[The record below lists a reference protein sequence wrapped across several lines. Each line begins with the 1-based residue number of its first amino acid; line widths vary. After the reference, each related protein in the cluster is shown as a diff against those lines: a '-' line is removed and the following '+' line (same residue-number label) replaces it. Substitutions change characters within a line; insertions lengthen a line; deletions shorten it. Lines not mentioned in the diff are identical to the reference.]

1 MMHRLFCIFVMTILL
16 GACSTS
22 IVYNNADYL
31 VKWWIG
37 KYIDFNATQKPIVDQ
52 TIDAWLNWHREQ
64 EIPRYTNQLTT
75 LKTAIVAQDLSR
87 EQLSQHFSETQS
99 HMTRI
104 RQRVAPDVAAIGV
117 TLDLEQLSQLF
128 ATITHERQERAEEAK
143 QRRQK
148 QPSRSARIIESMEEY
163 IGPLTQVQT
172 DIVDTYVAQLNSTSQ
187 LWQAYGDL
195 SNQTARKILLSAAFD
210 NLAQQRLADFI
221 VNQESLQTLALQ
233 EASEENK
240 ALYIDMLWAILPTL
254 SNRQRDELIDKIDEY
269 LSLLQSIS

>member
-1 MMHRLFCIFVMTILL
+1 MTILL

-31 VKWWIG
+31 VKWWIS

>member
-1 MMHRLFCIFVMTILL
+1 MMHRLFCIFAMTILL

-99 HMTRI
+99 HITRI

-163 IGPLTQVQT
+163 IGPLTQVQA

-187 LWQAYGDL
+187 LWQAYGEL

-221 VNQESLQTLALQ
+221 VNQESLQTRALQ

-240 ALYIDMLWAILPTL
+240 ALYIEMLWAILPTL

>member
-1 MMHRLFCIFVMTILL
+1 MMHRLFCIFAMTILL

>member
-99 HMTRI
+99 HITRI

-187 LWQAYGDL
+187 LWQAYGEL

>member
-1 MMHRLFCIFVMTILL
+1 MMHRLFCIFAMTIML

>member
-99 HMTRI
+99 HITRI

-187 LWQAYGDL
+187 LWQAYGEL

-240 ALYIDMLWAILPTL
+240 ALYIEMLWAILPTL

>member
-1 MMHRLFCIFVMTILL
+1 MMHRLFCIFAMTILL

-99 HMTRI
+99 HITRI

-163 IGPLTQVQT
+163 IGPLTQVQA

-187 LWQAYGDL
+187 LWQAYGEL

-240 ALYIDMLWAILPTL
+240 ALYIEMLWAILPTL

>member
-37 KYIDFNATQKPIVDQ
+37 KYIDFNAAQKPIVDQ

-195 SNQTARKILLSAAFD
+195 SNQTVRKILLSAAFD

>member
-1 MMHRLFCIFVMTILL
+1 MMHRLFCIFAMTILL

-87 EQLSQHFSETQS
+87 EQLSQNFSETQS
-99 HMTRI
+99 HITRI

-148 QPSRSARIIESMEEY
+148 QPSRSARIIDSMEEY
-163 IGPLTQVQT
+163 SGPLTQVQT

-240 ALYIDMLWAILPTL
+240 ALYIEMLWAILPTL

>member
-1 MMHRLFCIFVMTILL
+1 MMHRLFCIFAMTILL

-99 HMTRI
+99 HITRI

-187 LWQAYGDL
+187 LWQAYGEL

>member
-52 TIDAWLNWHREQ
+52 TIDAWLDWHREQ

-143 QRRQK
+143 QRRKK

>member
-1 MMHRLFCIFVMTILL
+1 MMHRLFCIFAMTILL

-99 HMTRI
+99 HITRI

>member
-1 MMHRLFCIFVMTILL
+1 MMHRLFCIFAMTILL

-99 HMTRI
+99 HITRI

-187 LWQAYGDL
+187 LWQAYGEL

-240 ALYIDMLWAILPTL
+240 ALYIEMLWAILPTL

>member
-240 ALYIDMLWAILPTL
+240 ALYIEMLWAILPTL

>member
-221 VNQESLQTLALQ
+221 VNQESLQTRALQ